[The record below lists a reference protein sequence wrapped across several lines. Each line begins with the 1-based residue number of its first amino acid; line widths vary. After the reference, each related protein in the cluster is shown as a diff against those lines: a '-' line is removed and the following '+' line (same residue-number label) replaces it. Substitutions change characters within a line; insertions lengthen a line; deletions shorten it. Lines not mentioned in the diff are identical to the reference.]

1 MIKLEN
7 KSIQLKIVLSKVV
20 EGEEEKILKKNLVIK
35 DINPDVS
42 DEDLYKFV
50 KDLVALQTLEV
61 MEVQKVQNENVI
73 EEEM

>member
-20 EGEEEKILKKNLVIK
+20 EGEEEKILKKNLIIK